1 MLKQLMMAA
10 SIKSPHLSGALS
22 KEADM
27 TKTVKVRVIRVGDA
41 KRLTRGDVG
50 FGAELGSLRKEIG

>member
-1 MLKQLMMAA
+1 MMAA

-22 KEADM
+22 KEADMTKTDM

>member
-1 MLKQLMMAA
+1 MMAA
-10 SIKSPHLSGALS
+10 SIQSPHLSGDLS

-27 TKTVKVRVIRVGDA
+27 TKAVKVRVIRFGDA